1 MKKSLLV
8 ISGLLM
14 SVCLFACDRDE
25 VMNTPGVEDSIPVI
39 ELDVNDTSDSPEE
52 DKTVVQDNKE
62 ADTEDKENNSEE
74 NPISDEMAKAAV
86 MNYCFDTNA
95 GLQDMVNSGDYTIYW
110 EVEHSDEEQIV
121 VLYRSYTAAE
131 VRFYIDRVSG
141 ETYITEFV
149 QGITEEEQKTGET
162 LNIKGYIFENQD

>member
-39 ELDVNDTSDSPEE
+39 ELDVNETLDTPEE

-74 NPISDEMAKAAV
+74 KPISDDMAKAAV

>member
-1 MKKSLLV
+1 MKKSILI

-14 SVCLFACDRDE
+14 SVCLFACNNDKNP
-25 VMNTPGVEDSIPVI
+25 NTPVEEENLPVI
-39 ELDVNDTSDSPEE
+39 ELENNEAKNSSEDDKPVAEDNSNANTDNNENKNE
-52 DKTVVQDNKE
+52 DK
-62 ADTEDKENNSEE
+62 
-74 NPISDEMAKAAV
+74 PISDDEAKTAV
-86 MNYCFDTNA
+86 MNYCYETNA

-141 ETYITEFV
+141 DTYITEFV

-162 LNIKGYIFENQD
+162 INIKDYIQ